1 MIFNVRDFVGDAC
14 SAIASKVRGEVASIS
29 FEQFHKFSARH
40 IRKAIFG
47 LDSEGKVNEFY
58 RFDTNRLVVTSV
70 DIQVVEPIDAKTQAS
85 LQKQV

>member
-47 LDSEGKVNEFY
+47 LDADGKVNDNY
-58 RFDTNRLVVTSV
+58 RFPSNRLVVTSV
-70 DIQVVEPIDAKTQAS
+70 DI
-85 LQKQV
+85 